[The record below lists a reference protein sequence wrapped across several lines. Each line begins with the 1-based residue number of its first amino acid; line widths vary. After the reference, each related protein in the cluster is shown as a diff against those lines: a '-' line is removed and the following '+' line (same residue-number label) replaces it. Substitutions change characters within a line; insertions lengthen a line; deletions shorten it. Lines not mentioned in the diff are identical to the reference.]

1 VSQDPGRPFVR
12 PAHAAAAGQAIVYLS
27 LATPL
32 LIRLNAIGRYGGVD
46 GVSAYLQLIG
56 WELPILLFLGA
67 LHEYGRRL
75 RSGFARVPVR
85 LLVIGLWAVLL
96 LDALIFRLFGLRLA
110 FPDVIRYGTS
120 LGEIVAFVDVRIIAA
135 AAFAVG
141 LLLVIGNGRPGD
153 RGEDR
158 ARTRVQGSQDPA
170 RGWRRPRLSRRAVF
184 PVVAL
189 VGLLMG
195 SMLTPRDDGDL
206 YGWRLQNW
214 LSLNTQN
221 SLYRSYTPPF
231 LDSIRAELPLSAA
244 CDAVELSATRPDVL
258 IVLLESFS
266 SGFSPMYGG
275 SQDAHPELERI
286 SLEGLRFTRFL
297 ANGFTTEHGLI
308 AILGGRMPLFP
319 AEVAPFS
326 LTGNTA
332 FAGHYGLTTSLPACA
347 DSLGYHTEFLTAG
360 DLSFTNKGNWLR
372 SIGFARV
379 EGHDAPYYDGLPR
392 HVFQAVSDS
401 ALYARVLHRFDELR
415 AGSDPFLLVVEG
427 VESHGPYRGTDG
439 MLAALRSAD
448 ASLGRLY
455 DQLVESGFLET
466 GLVLLVSDHR
476 VQRAL
481 TAEERASFGHEAA
494 VRVPAVLLGRGVIPG
509 ADSLP
514 RHQLDVLPTLLPHMG
529 GRTGALDLANAM
541 TAHAGPRCIPWLHGG
556 RRDEIGALCDGE
568 YLRIRLDAERTRVV
582 QGIPTDESD
591 YLIAAIH
598 RARVDGADP
607 ERQSGSHVSKLVF
620 PDTAGVRT
628 WQ

>member
-1 VSQDPGRPFVR
+1 VR
-12 PAHAAAAGQAIVYLS
+12 PALAAAAGQATVYLL

-32 LIRLNAIGRYGGVD
+32 IIRLDALGRYGGVYD
-46 GVSAYLQLIG
+46 VSAYLQLIV
-56 WELPILLFLGA
+56 WELPILVCLGV

-75 RSGFARVPVR
+75 RSAFVRMPVR
-85 LLVIGLWAVLL
+85 LLAIGLWAVMLV
-96 LDALIFRLFGLRLA
+96 DATIFRLFGLRLA

-120 LGEIVAFVDVRIIAA
+120 LGEVAAFVDVRIIAA
-135 AAFAVG
+135 GAVAVG
-141 LLLVIGNGRPGD
+141 LLLVIGIGGRAD

-158 ARTRVQGSQDPA
+158 VRTRIQGSRNPA
-170 RGWRRPRLSRRAVF
+170 RSWRRLRLSRRAVF

-189 VGLLMG
+189 AGLLMG
-195 SMLTPRDDGDL
+195 STLTPKDDGDL
-206 YGWRLQNW
+206 YGGHLQNW

-221 SLYRSYTPPF
+221 SLYRSYTPAF
-231 LDSIRAELPLSAA
+231 LDSLRSELPLSAG
-244 CDAVELSATRPDVL
+244 CEAVEPSAMRPDVL

-286 SLEGLRFTRFL
+286 SLDGLRFTRFL

-308 AILGGRMPLFP
+308 AILGGRLPVFP

-332 FAGHYGLTTSLPACA
+332 FAGHYGLTASLPACA

-392 HVFQAVSDS
+392 HVFQSVSDS
-401 ALYARVLHRFDELR
+401 ALYARVLNRLDELR
-415 AGSDPFLLVVEG
+415 AEADPFLLVVEG
-427 VESHGPYRGTDG
+427 VESHGPYRGADG

-448 ASLGRLY
+448 ASLGRFY
-455 DQLVESGFLET
+455 DQLAASGFLET
-466 GLVLLVSDHR
+466 GLVLFVSDHR

-481 TAEERASFGHEAA
+481 TGEERASFGHEAA
-494 VRVPAVLLGRGVIPG
+494 ARVPAVLLGRGVIPG

-514 RHQLDVLPTLLPHMG
+514 RHQLDVLPTLVPHMG
-529 GRTGALDLANAM
+529 GRTGAPDLAAAI
-541 TAHAGPRCIPWLHGG
+541 TGHAGPRCIPWLHGG

-568 YLRIRLDAERTRVV
+568 YVRIRLDAERTRVV

-591 YLIAAIH
+591 QLIAAIH

-607 ERQSGSHVSKLVF
+607 DRQSTPHDYGE
-620 PDTAGVRT
+620 AGPR
-628 WQ
+628 